1 MLANYVELQRDV
13 PTRLHFTDHYYVE
26 RLIADKE
33 LKREKTVRSLVMWVD
48 RLNNEPCA
56 RTLSILSRKLASEI
70 EPYLEGRRFRDFD
83 FIITKRGEG
92 FLTDYQVRV
101 ESHIP

>member
-1 MLANYVELQRDV
+1 MLTNYVELVKDV

-26 RLIADKE
+26 RLIMDKE
-33 LKREKTVRSLVMWVD
+33 LKREKMVRSLVMWVD

-56 RTLSILSRKLASEI
+56 RTLSVLSKKLADFL

-83 FIITKRGEG
+83 FVITKRGEG
-92 FLTDYQVRV
+92 FLTDWQIRV
-101 ESHIP
+101 ESHTP